1 MRRILGVFMVLA
13 GLAMLF
19 AAYRLN
25 QSNTLEDAT
34 AELVV
39 TDVLPQL
46 KEEIPEKPSP
56 QAVAQSMIPLDHLE
70 PEDLT
75 MTEKVIDGY
84 RCIGYLSLPRIGRDL
99 PILADWD
106 YDLLKKAPCRFTGTL
121 RGNDLV
127 LMAHNYKSHFGRLS
141 EMVIGD
147 QVFFTDMDGVVT
159 EYEVVAKD
167 VLDPTAV
174 EELTAGHYDLA
185 LFTCT
190 YGGQSRVTVYCDKVG

>member
-1 MRRILGVFMVLA
+1 MRRIIGILMVLA

-19 AAYRLN
+19 GAWRLN
-25 QSNTLEDAT
+25 QTNTREAAS
-34 AELVV
+34 AELAV

-46 KEEIPEKPSP
+46 KEEIPEMPTP
-56 QAVAQSMIPLDHLE
+56 QAVAQSMIPLEHLE

-75 MTEKVIDGY
+75 MTEKVIDGCSY
-84 RCIGYLSLPRIGRDL
+84 IGWLSLPRIRKDL

-127 LMAHNYKSHFGRLS
+127 LMAHNYKVHFGPISRLKAGD
-141 EMVIGD
+141 EVI
-147 QVFFTDMDGVVT
+147 FTDMDGVT
-159 EYEVVAKD
+159 TRYRVVGRDILA
-167 VLDPTAV
+167 PSAV
-174 EELTAGHYDLA
+174 EEMTAGDFDLT

-190 YGGQSRVTVYCDKVG
+190 YGGENRVTVYCDKE